1 MLHLSPAT
9 GIFNENPVNN
19 PGPSLAYDIKVPLW
33 NKINYQRNDLKDP
46 FIAML
51 RSNQEVN
58 CKNDI

>member
-33 NKINYQRNDLKDP
+33 NKINYQRNDLKDSFYCNASFKP
-46 FIAML
+46 RGKL
-51 RSNQEVN
+51 
-58 CKNDI
+58 